1 MSERRRVAG
10 CDIGKASARFA
21 LGSLDA
27 DGRLRLDATEAVT
40 HEGKPLEVFASWYE
54 RSGIASFDALG
65 ATGIGAEML
74 TAPAIAGLPEDAC
87 LEAALAL
94 LELGDGPLNL
104 VRVGARGYSV
114 MSRSDDGRYHFLQ
127 NDKCSSGTGET
138 MVKIAGRFGLGIE
151 EADALALSA
160 GAAIPI
166 TARCSVFAKSEMTHF
181 GNQGKPAA
189 ELFRGYF
196 DAIAGFAAA
205 LLARTR
211 VPGPVLLVG
220 GGSRL
225 GALGAGLE
233 RALGQAVIVPEHAQ
247 CLEAIGALALAAEH
261 SPAALPP
268 DPEQLVRRREA
279 RFRVLEPP
287 ARARARVQRLE
298 AAEVPE
304 ALMQEPSLLGLDLGS
319 TGSKAVLTSLAS
331 GEPVLS
337 VYDRTR
343 GNPVDAAQRLVRAVL
358 DATTPDVRAVG
369 VTGSGREAVAT
380 VLRAAYPELS
390 DRIVVVNEIVAHATA
405 AIRSDE
411 AGGESLSVV
420 EIGGQD
426 AKFIQ
431 IAGGQIVE
439 SDMNKACSAGTG
451 SFLEEQA
458 AFYGI
463 DAIEEFTE
471 LAERAE
477 RPPDLGQMCT
487 VFVADAAAE
496 AHGEG
501 FELPDL
507 FGGFQYSVIHNYKNR
522 VMGQRSFGRRIF
534 FQGKPASSPSL
545 AWALAEVADRDV
557 IVPADPGAMGAWGI
571 GLVALD
577 ELDAAQL
584 RDAPAFDLDVVC
596 RASVVGRKELRC
608 HDNQCQ
614 TLCTID
620 KTTVAVSGETHS
632 VLSGGACPKYEIPSR
647 SRKLPKEV
655 PDAFEERERA
665 LAPYLLAADAGDAP
679 VVGVPLVGACF
690 GMLPWLSTLL
700 REVGLSTRVLRSGP
714 ASLARG
720 EERCS
725 SFDACAP
732 AKIVHGVLDTDVDAV
747 FFPKLLTLPH
757 RDGPGGASCPM
768 EQALPEMVRESL
780 GARGRSVRIVH
791 PELSL
796 GSGLS
801 SPALVLQLFAAIRE
815 LGGDP
820 ARLPAALEAARRA
833 QQAYEDELERIGRR
847 CLAYAALNEIPVVA
861 LCGAL
866 HVIHDPAVNAG
877 VPRLLREG
885 GALPLPMDCYPIP
898 DGVHPLPRVGW
909 ADANRALRTAIAARA
924 RGGVYPLMLTAFGC
938 GPASFGEQIFTALM
952 AGYPHTVLESDGHGG
967 AAGYVTRV
975 QAFLHTV
982 DQHDRRPEPIGPA
995 RLRLLEPLEKPPLEQ
1010 ERSSRFVMFAFA
1022 DHISPILA
1030 AAYRS
1035 FGYDAVP
1042 ADAPDAE
1049 SLTLGRR
1056 DCSGKEC
1063 LPYQLIWGSFRKDLE
1078 RTPPDRRTVLVQVSG
1093 DAKCRNCLFSVKDQL
1108 SVERMGL
1115 SHTVALRHF
1124 GTDEQL
1130 GPAVTYKV
1138 WTGMT
1143 LWDLVFQL
1151 ASYYRPLEKHPGS
1164 VTRLYDEFCA
1174 EVERWTARPLG
1185 SGLRAPFAMKRAADD
1200 ALDFVD
1206 RASSAFRA
1214 AVRDEHDA
1222 ARLGTVLLS
1231 GDIYV
1236 RIDGFSNGGLVERL
1250 NERGLKVL
1258 AEPSWTL
1265 SEYMAEER
1273 LPELLGLPTGFFRNA
1288 VTKAAMKTIR
1298 QKLYARA
1305 RRLHPWLSNVE
1316 SSEILAA
1323 ADPLLHRHPQGEA
1336 PVTLGSVLHAWKNQA
1351 CDGVVVA
1358 SPWGYA
1364 PALVTESLLRSQ
1376 RDIPMLF
1383 LYADGSPMDTRRLDA
1398 FAFKLHRA
1406 RRAGRD
1412 SYSLRSSSTDSSNT
1426 TRFAP
1431 GFQRRTARSV

>member
-1 MSERRRVAG
+1 MSDRRRFAG
-10 CDIGKASARFA
+10 CDLGKAAAKFA
-21 LGSLDA
+21 LGVV
-27 DGRLRLDATEAVT
+27 DGQGRVRLESTEVVA
-40 HEGKPLEVFASWYE
+40 HGGQPLEVFKEWYE
-54 RSGIASFDALG
+54 RYDVASCVALG
-65 ATGIGAEML
+65 VTGIGADVL
-74 TAPAIAGLPEDAC
+74 VAPAVAVPEDAC
-87 LEAALAL
+87 LESALSQ
-94 LELGDGPLNL
+94 LGLDGGPVNL

-114 MSRSDDGRYHFLQ
+114 MSRSDDGRYQFLQ

-138 MVKIAGRFGLGIE
+138 MVKIAGRFGLDIE
-151 EADALALSA
+151 QADALAL
-160 GAAIPI
+160 AAEKPIPI

-225 GALGAGLE
+225 GALRAGLE
-233 RALGQAVIVPEHAQ
+233 RALGQSVIVPERAE

-261 SPAALPP
+261 SAGALPGEP
-268 DPEQLVRRREA
+268 ARLIRPREA
-279 RFRVLEPP
+279 RFSVLEPAAT
-287 ARARARVQRLE
+287 ARGRVQRLE
-298 AAEVPE
+298 ASE
-304 ALMQEPSLLGLDLGS
+304 AREGAVREPSVLGLDLGS
-319 TGSKAVLTSLAS
+319 TGSKAVLTSIES

-358 DATTPDVRAVG
+358 DAGPDVRAVG

-380 VLRAAYPELS
+380 VLRAAYPELVN
-390 DRIVVVNEIVAHATA
+390 RIVVVNEIVAHATA
-405 AIRSDE
+405 AIRCDD
-411 AGGESLSVV
+411 AKGESLSVV

-451 SFLEEQA
+451 SFLEEQSA
-458 AFYGI
+458 MYGI
-463 DAIEEFTE
+463 DAIEQFTE
-471 LAERAE
+471 LAEQAA

-501 FELPDL
+501 FGLPDL
-507 FGGFQYSVIHNYKNR
+507 FGGFQYSVIHNYINR

-557 IVPADPGAMGAWGI
+557 IVPPDPGAMGAWGI
-571 GLVALD
+571 GLVALA
-577 ELDAAQL
+577 ELDAAEL
-584 RDAPAFDLDVVC
+584 GAASAFDLDVVG
-596 RASVVGRKELRC
+596 RASVVERKELRC
-608 HDNQCQ
+608 HDAQCQ

-620 KTTVAVSGETHS
+620 KTTVDVSGGKHS
-632 VLSGGACPKYEIPSR
+632 VLSGGACPKYEISSK
-647 SRKLPKEV
+647 SRKLPKEA
-655 PDAFEERERA
+655 PDAFDERERA
-665 LAPYLLAADAGDAP
+665 LAPYLATPIDGDTP

-690 GMLPWLSTLL
+690 GILPWLSTLL
-700 REVGLSTRVLRSGP
+700 REVGLAPRVLRSGP

-720 EERCS
+720 EERCM

-747 FFPKLLTLPH
+747 FFPKVLSLPH
-757 RDGPGGASCPM
+757 RDGPGGAACPM

-780 GARGRSVRIVH
+780 HSRGRTTRVVH
-791 PELSL
+791 PELAL
-796 GSGLS
+796 RQGLS
-801 SPALVLQLFAAIRE
+801 SPALVLALYSAVRE

-833 QQAYEDELERIGRR
+833 QQAYEDELDRIGRR
-847 CLAYAALNEIPVVA
+847 ALAWAALHEVPVVV

-877 VPRLLREG
+877 VPRLIREG
-885 GALPLPMDCYPIP
+885 GAMALPMDCYPIP

-909 ADANRALRTAIAARA
+909 VDANRALRTAVAARG
-924 RGGVYPLMLTAFGC
+924 RGAAYPLMLTAFGC

-982 DQHDRRPEPIGPA
+982 DKHDRRPSPVGRE
-995 RLRLLEPLEKPPLEQ
+995 RLRLLEPLPKPPLEQ
-1010 ERSSRFVMFAFA
+1010 EKSSRLVLFAFS
-1022 DHISPILA
+1022 DRISPILA
-1030 AAYRS
+1030 AAHRAL
-1035 FGYDAVP
+1035 GYDAV
-1042 ADAPDAE
+1042 AAAAPDADA
-1049 SLTLGRR
+1049 LALGRR

-1078 RTPPDRRTVLVQVSG
+1078 HTPPDRRTVLVQVSG
-1093 DAKCRNCLFSVKDQL
+1093 DAKCRNCMFSVKDQL

-1124 GTDEQL
+1124 GSDEQVDL
-1130 GPAVTYKV
+1130 AVTFKV

-1143 LWDLVFQL
+1143 LWDLLFQL
-1151 ASYYRPLEKHPGS
+1151 ASYYRPLERIPGS
-1164 VTRLYDEFCA
+1164 VTELYDWFCE
-1174 EVERWTARPLG
+1174 EVERWTERPLRG
-1185 SGLRAPFAMKRAADD
+1185 ALGMLRAADE
-1200 ALDFVD
+1200 ALALVE
-1206 RASSAFRA
+1206 RASRAFSA
-1214 AVRDEHDA
+1214 AVAGERDA
-1222 ARLGTVLLS
+1222 ARLRTVLLS

-1236 RIDGFSNGGLVERL
+1236 RIDSFSNSDLVPRL

-1258 AEPSWTL
+1258 VEPTWML
-1265 SEYMAEER
+1265 SEYMAEEQ
-1273 LPELLGLPTGFFRNA
+1273 LAELLGLPTGFFRNA
-1288 VTKAAMKTIR
+1288 VTKTVMKTIR
-1298 QKLYARA
+1298 RKLYARA
-1305 RRLHPWLSNVE
+1305 QKLHPWLATFGDE
-1316 SSEILAA
+1316 EPLAEGSA
-1323 ADPLLHRHPQGEA
+1323 LLRRHPQGEA
-1336 PVTLGSVLHAWKNQA
+1336 PVTLGSVLSAWKRGA

-1358 SPWGYA
+1358 SPWGCA
-1364 PALVTESLLRSQ
+1364 PALVSESLLRSR
-1376 RDIPMLF
+1376 RDIPLLF
-1383 LYADGSPMDTRRLDA
+1383 LYADGSPLDARRLDS
-1398 FAFKLHRA
+1398 FAFKL
-1406 RRAGRD
+1406 RRQPRIA
-1412 SYSLRSSSTDSSNT
+1412 
-1426 TRFAP
+1426 AP
-1431 GFQRRTARSV
+1431 AA